1 MNNSDMPAMAVKV
14 VASVSARRQ
23 AKGLGVDLDDR
34 QYTGLTKREYMAALA
49 LQGLLVDP
57 NLAAPKSEYARNAVE
72 LADAL
77 LKELDK

>member
-1 MNNSDMPAMAVKV
+1 MD
-14 VASVSARRQ
+14 RLDRQ
-23 AKGLGVDLDDR
+23 ASS
-34 QYTGLTKREYMAALA
+34 LTIREHFAALA

-57 NLAAPKSEYARNAVE
+57 NLAAPKSDYAQHAVE